1 MSDVFSK
8 WRKDAAEVPWV
19 EVDSEDLTAML
30 DALEAVEGELTYKY
44 TDDQRRINFPKTA
57 HRLARFYDLI
67 GDDL

>member
-1 MSDVFSK
+1 VSDVFSK